1 MALFPED
8 FDATRRVL
16 ETGPMVILALEA
28 RFNGGQF
35 DPVARSASPM
45 DISGVRSG
53 MDLRVFIDREDGAD
67 LVAKL
72 LGRIRGEAAKVAP
85 GKVTLCVSL
94 EEPGEVDIPVGE
106 FPITPQVKSALRS
119 LPGVMAVEEL

>member
-1 MALFPED
+1 
-8 FDATRRVL
+8 
-16 ETGPMVILALEA
+16 MVILALEA

-45 DISGVRSG
+45 DTTGARAG
-53 MDLRVFIDREDGAD
+53 MDLRVFIDREDAAA
-67 LVAKL
+67 LVASL
-72 LGRIRGEAAKVAP
+72 LDRIKGEASRAPP

-94 EEPGEVDIPVGE
+94 DDPGEVDLPVGE
-106 FPITPQVKSALRS
+106 FPITPQVKGALRS